1 LSKIEQHQDCTR
13 KTFNQYS
20 NYFGSSQC
28 YAQLMSMPNNFTTV
42 YDGNATITMRL
53 GPLPDVPISIKTMD
67 KNVVTIGNQD
77 Q

>member
-1 LSKIEQHQDCTR
+1 ML
-13 KTFNQYS
+13 
-20 NYFGSSQC
+20 
-28 YAQLMSMPNNFTTV
+28 AQLMSMPNNFTTV
-42 YDGNATITMRL
+42 YDGTATITMRL